1 MRYYI
6 TTPDGQLERKDGLSL
21 RSSHYLFFIDGMDLE
36 SWTPVAD
43 AIINGLNTKR
53 VEAAMVAIDAARAI
67 LESIA
72 PGAFIA
78 GDVYTRDT
86 HEGHQF
92 KSGNCICSTYPVSM
106 PFNYRVQMVP

>member
-1 MRYYI
+1 MRYFV
-6 TTPDGQLERKDGLSL
+6 TTPDGQLEKHDRTVG
-21 RSSHYLFFIDGMDLE
+21 RGSHYLYLIDGLDNE

-43 AIINGLNTKR
+43 AIVNGLNTKR

-72 PGAFIA
+72 PGAFVV

-92 KSGNCICSTYPVSM
+92 KTGNCICSTFPVSM